1 MVFLLRLSVLKLII
15 GGIILRV
22 FLRYISRNMLEK
34 KGRLVLLIFSI
45 MLSTALLIVSLGL
58 VQVVINS
65 YKEPIKNMQDG
76 RDISIYSNTA
86 DPFFSLDDFS
96 HSGLK
101 NVEGTLYTTGI
112 INKDDKI
119 SYANF
124 SGRMSYDK
132 NIVEGSEDGKT
143 STQMELQLL
152 NVARSSIGEL
162 RQDFE
167 DYLKSRRLHQWTHDD
182 ERFQPMQDFTKTHNH
197 LSDYEPFFQQ
207 WSAEEMANIGLT
219 LCFQVDTMM
228 NKYMEGLEK
237 TFVTQGGIKERM
249 HAARTG
255 YRKQQDE
262 RLAELEKAVPALQQ
276 QLAQAQAEAAKWKA
290 KYEDLKQRALCAY
303 QKQQEEIDR
312 LKELVGEKCL

>member
-1 MVFLLRLSVLKLII
+1 MTPTDNTPPNNNDKQPKKPMSIFRQVPKWQDLWFYQKSEVLYQLTYVFCERFLPQYGDRTVDQMVQAARSCK
-15 GGIILRV
+15 
-22 FLRYISRNMLEK
+22 
-34 KGRLVLLIFSI
+34 
-45 MLSTALLIVSLGL
+45 
-58 VQVVINS
+58 Q
-65 YKEPIKNMQDG
+65 
-76 RDISIYSNTA
+76 
-86 DPFFSLDDFS
+86 
-96 HSGLK
+96 
-101 NVEGTLYTTGI
+101 
-112 INKDDKI
+112 
-119 SYANF
+119 
-124 SGRMSYDK
+124 

-167 DYLKSRRLHQWTHDD
+167 DYLKSRRLHQWTPDD

-197 LSDYEPFFQQ
+197 LNDYEPYFTQ

-255 YRKQQDE
+255 YRKQQDK
-262 RLAELEKAVPALQQ
+262 RLAELEKAVPTLQQ

-290 KYEDLKQRALCAY
+290 MYEDLKQRALKAY
-303 QKQQEEIDR
+303 QEQQG
-312 LKELVGEKCL
+312 ELER